1 MIPEPLFALSYTS
14 YILNSLLRL
23 QKKLALDKDKYS
35 FLSGQMGRGP
45 LEICVY
51 HSMNGVCF
59 AVWFEISSS
68 IIQTWGQISYFLIY
82 GFSLA

>member
-1 MIPEPLFALSYTS
+1 MIPEPLFALSYAS
-14 YILNSLLRL
+14 YISNSLLRL

-35 FLSGQMGRGP
+35 FLSNQMGRGS

-51 HSMNGVCF
+51 QSMNGVCF

-82 GFSLA
+82 GFSLS